1 MEGLP
6 VGTDSLLEIVH
17 EAEPTEMP
25 LVIKNAFYMLGESL
39 RIYINHP
46 DSLKGEVYHSKST
59 DGSSDLAAAVII
71 GACHDPTE

>member
-46 DSLKGEVYHSKST
+46 DSLKGEVYTGWT
-59 DGSSDLAAAVII
+59 DGHSTTSVDQSNT
-71 GACHDPTE
+71 GWS